1 MQAESPFPS
10 DTANR
15 ILDAAGSVF
24 AERGLAVATTLAIA
38 TRAHVSKHTLYKLF
52 GSKTGLLLA
61 LILRRTELMK
71 APLLLAEPP
80 RSTDELAAALR
91 LFGTTFLPL
100 VCAPNVVRVMRL
112 AIADAERAPE
122 LARQMQTHGREPVG
136 RAMQSLLQS
145 AVDNGV
151 IPPGLIGLM
160 IETYFGVLQGGV
172 SMPLLLGLRSAP
184 GREEIADRAALATRA
199 ALAVAAMAP

>member
-1 MQAESPFPS
+1 MQAESPFPA

-52 GSKTGLLLA
+52 GNKTGLLLA
-61 LILRRTELMK
+61 LILRRAELMK
-71 APLLLAEPP
+71 APLLLAGAP
-80 RSTDELAAALR
+80 RSKDELAAALR

-100 VCAPNVVRVMRL
+100 ICAPNVVRVMRL

-122 LARQMQTHGREPVG
+122 LARQMQAHGREPVG

-145 AVDNGV
+145 AADNGV
-151 IPPGLIGLM
+151 IPPGHVAVM
-160 IETYFGVLQGGV
+160 VETYFGVLQGGV
-172 SMPLLLGLRSAP
+172 SMPLLLGLRSVP
-184 GREEIADRAALATRA
+184 RRKEIAERASLATRA
-199 ALAVAAMAP
+199 ALAVAMMEP